1 MKYLATLAI
10 SGLSLLALQ
19 VNAAQLDAQVDI
31 QSSAGGNV
39 SATLTI
45 TNNGQ
50 GTEKILSWYT
60 DLEEEKIFHILRDG
74 VEVEFMGPHYKRHAP
89 TEKDF
94 IKLKSG
100 QSLSRSFELTSLYD
114 MSEAGNYEISYDVSS
129 LHLFSGDQLTTQNS
143 GINKVKH
150 ADIERLSSNAS
161 YLWLDGVQSK
171 GLAKVSKK
179 PGGGTECID
188 GTCFSGRCSNSEK
201 NSIFSAL
208 DAADQM
214 ANNAV
219 AYLNSHSANN
229 TSARYETWFGDATS
243 SRYNTASG
251 NFDAIND
258 AIDNES
264 ITFDCSCNQSYF
276 AYVYPN
282 QPYKVY
288 LCRAFWNAN
297 ETGTDSRAGTI
308 IHELSHFNVVAGTD
322 DVVYGQSGAKSL
334 AISNPNQAL
343 NNADSHEYFAE
354 NTPYQN

>member
-1 MKYLATLAI
+1 MKFFSTLAI
-10 SGLSLLALQ
+10 SSLTLLALQ
-19 VNAAQLDAQVDI
+19 VNAAALDAKVDV
-31 QSSAGGNV
+31 QSSNDGNV

-50 GTEKILSWYT
+50 GTEKILRWYT
-60 DLEEEKIFHILRDG
+60 DLEEEHIFHVLRDG

-100 QSLSRSFELTSLYD
+100 QSLTRTFELTSFYD
-114 MSEAGNYEISYDVSS
+114 MSEAGNYEISYEVSS
-129 LHLFSGDQLTTQNS
+129 LHLFNPDQVSTRDSSTNKLQN
-143 GINKVKH
+143 VQVEH
-150 ADIERLSSNAS
+150 LSSNAS
-161 YLWLDGVQSK
+161 YLWLNGIKTQS
-171 GLAKVSKK
+171 LAKVSKK
-179 PGGGTECID
+179 PGSDECID

-214 ANNAV
+214 ANDAV
-219 AYLNSHSANN
+219 AYLTSHSANN
-229 TSARYETWFGDATS
+229 TSARYETWFGQATS
-243 SRYNTASG
+243 SRYNTAVS

-264 ITFDCSCNQSYF
+264 LTFDCSCNQSYF

-288 LCRAFWNAN
+288 LCRAFWNAR

-322 DVVYGQSGAKSL
+322 DVVYGQTGAKNL

>member
-1 MKYLATLAI
+1 MKVFSTLAV
-10 SGLSLLALQ
+10 SSLSLLALQ
-19 VNAAQLDAQVDI
+19 VTAAQLDAKVDV
-31 QSSAGGNV
+31 QSGAGGNV

-50 GTEKILSWYT
+50 GTEKILRWYT

-94 IKLKSG
+94 IKLKPG
-100 QSLSRSFELTSLYD
+100 QSLNRTFELTSLYD

-129 LHLFSGDQLTTQNS
+129 LHLFNHDQVSTQDN
-143 GINKVKH
+143 GIRKQQDMTV
-150 ADIERLSSNAS
+150 ESLSSGAS
-161 YLWLDGVQSK
+161 YLWLDGVQAK
-171 GLAKVSKK
+171 GLARVSKK
-179 PGGGTECID
+179 PGGSTECID

-208 DAADQM
+208 DAAEQM
-214 ANNAV
+214 ANDAV
-219 AYLNSHSANN
+219 AYLSSHSASN
-229 TSARYETWFGDATS
+229 TSARYETWFGQATN
-243 SRYNTASG
+243 SRYNTAVS

-288 LCRAFWNAN
+288 LCRAFWSAR